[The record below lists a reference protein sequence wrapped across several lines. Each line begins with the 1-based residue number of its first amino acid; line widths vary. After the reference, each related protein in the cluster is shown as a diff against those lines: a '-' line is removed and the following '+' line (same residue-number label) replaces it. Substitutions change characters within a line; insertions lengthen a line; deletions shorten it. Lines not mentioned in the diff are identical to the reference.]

1 MTASEPIV
9 ETCDLCIVGAGI
21 AGLNALFVASQYLPR
36 DARVVLVERKS
47 RAGGMWNEVYDYV
60 RLHQPYRMFTA
71 GDIDWTLGRDPSYL
85 ATKPEVLGQFDH
97 CLDVLRKR
105 VDLVEYYGRE
115 VVETTEVAT
124 CGSYAARVVCKALDK
139 AAGRIEIR
147 AKRAIKAFGFRVPVN
162 KRIEFSSRAVH
173 SLSPDLDDLNGGAI
187 SDDQAPIYIIGG
199 GKTGM
204 DTAHNMIKRFPGREV
219 HLLIGKG
226 TIFSSRDKFFPPGLK
241 RWYGGTTT
249 LGGFLDYA
257 LRYDGT
263 NEDEVF
269 DYMKSSMALAL
280 DEHCDQFMF
289 GILSQAEHAL
299 IANGSSSVLREY
311 LEDIVDGEGG
321 PEARL
326 RSGRRLELPAG
337 AWVINCSGYI
347 LREPIPY
354 EPYLS
359 EHGTTVSVQ
368 PTSAIHF
375 LTTFGSYFLA
385 HLFYL
390 DLLDKLPLY
399 ELDFQDLIHKSKKS
413 MALTSMTLTLY
424 NMGLIVEVVP
434 QKVMLQCGLDFDRWY
449 PMYRRLL
456 AVSKL
461 RRDRLTKRA
470 HFKATLDRIRE
481 RYDVR
486 LGQLPH
492 LKATV

>member
-1 MTASEPIV
+1 MVPSEAIV

-21 AGLNALFVASQYLPR
+21 SGMNALFVASQYLPR
-36 DARVVLVERKS
+36 DAKVVLVERKS
-47 RAGGMWNEVYDYV
+47 RVGGMWNEVYDYV
-60 RLHQPYRMFTA
+60 RLHQPHQMFTA
-71 GDIDWTLGRDPSYL
+71 GDIDWTLERDRSYL
-85 ATKPEVLGQFDH
+85 ASKPEVLGQFDH
-97 CLDVLRKR
+97 CLEVLRER
-105 VDLVEYYGRE
+105 VNLVEHYGCE
-115 VVETTEVAT
+115 LTQSTEVAT
-124 CGSYAARVVCKALDK
+124 ASGHEARLFCKTLD
-139 AAGRIEIR
+139 GEGGCIEIH

-162 KRIEFSSRAVH
+162 KRIEFSSQAVH
-173 SLSPDLDDLNGGAI
+173 SLSPDLDDLDGGEI
-187 SDDQAPIYIIGG
+187 SNDQVPIYIVGG

-204 DTAHNMIKRFPGREV
+204 DTAHKMIKRFPGREV
-219 HLLIGKG
+219 HLLIGNG

-249 LGGFLDYA
+249 LASFLDYA

-269 DYMKSSMALAL
+269 NYMKSSMALAL
-280 DEHCDQFMF
+280 DDDCDQFMF
-289 GILSQAEHAL
+289 GILSRAEHAL
-299 IANGSSSVLREY
+299 IANGSSSVLHEY
-311 LEDIVDGEGG
+311 LEDIVYGENG

-326 RSGRRLELPAG
+326 RSGRRLELPEG

-375 LTTFGSYFLA
+375 LTTFGSYFLV

-399 ELDFQDLIHKSKKS
+399 EMDFQDLIHKSKKS

-424 NMGLIVEVVP
+424 NMGLIVDAVP
-434 QKVMLQCGLDFDRWY
+434 RKVMLQCGLDFDRWY
-449 PMYRRLL
+449 PMYRRLI

-470 HFKATLDRIRE
+470 HFRATLDRIRE
-481 RYDVR
+481 RYDIR